1 MIFVKF
7 NMPSENSS
15 CRCFV
20 CKFVQFEIQVFSFLF
35 NYFLANLI
43 IFCLLELI
51 YVISAKIIQRERE
64 KRRTVVNSWYD
75 FYVKLL
81 YVL

>member
-20 CKFVQFEIQVFSFLF
+20 CKFVQFEIEVFSFLF
-35 NYFLANLI
+35 FSKFNYFLFAGIDLCN
-43 IFCLLELI
+43 FCKNYSE
-51 YVISAKIIQRERE
+51 RERE
-64 KRRTVVNSWYD
+64 A
-75 FYVKLL
+75 
-81 YVL
+81 

>member
-7 NMPSENSS
+7 NMPIENSS

-20 CKFVQFEIQVFSFLF
+20 CKFVQFEIEVFSFLF
-35 NYFLANLI
+35 NYFLFAGIDLCN
-43 IFCLLELI
+43 FCKNYSE
-51 YVISAKIIQRERE
+51 RERE
-64 KRRTVVNSWYD
+64 KRRTVVKSWYD

>member
-20 CKFVQFEIQVFSFLF
+20 CKFVQFEIEVFSFLF
-35 NYFLANLI
+35 NYFLFAGIDLCN
-43 IFCLLELI
+43 FCKNYSE
-51 YVISAKIIQRERE
+51 RERE
-64 KRRTVVNSWYD
+64 A
-75 FYVKLL
+75 
-81 YVL
+81 